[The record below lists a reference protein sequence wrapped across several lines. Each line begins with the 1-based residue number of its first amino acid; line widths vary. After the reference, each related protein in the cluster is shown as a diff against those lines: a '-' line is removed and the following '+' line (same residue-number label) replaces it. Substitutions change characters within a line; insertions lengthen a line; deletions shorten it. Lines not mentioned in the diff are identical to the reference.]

1 VAVKIIVARCMS
13 ILRMIRMLLYA
24 ISPVSNTLLRSMTFD
39 FSLRRTLVTARTHAQ
54 NQVQKPVVK
63 NNYREEPD
71 GKTDTTD
78 RITIIAKWEF
88 IGFQ

>member
-1 VAVKIIVARCMS
+1 
-13 ILRMIRMLLYA
+13 
-24 ISPVSNTLLRSMTFD
+24 MTFD

-88 IGFQ
+88 IGFQWTILAADVLCIHWVKWRHIVYGHNTVAILWV